1 MDTRLPQGGVFLF
14 SSGRATMPT
23 MLEFPD
29 IAIQT
34 VAWSKVLLAAGGAAI
49 AYILLRRP
57 KPWLFAT
64 LLSVLAVTFYLLLVW
79 PLQRMWWGNNGDEM
93 FILAYLSQVLKGNPW
108 NDFYYHGLPQ
118 FYPPLYF
125 WVTGLVSRLF
135 AQNAITATKF
145 GVAATFGLWFLGT
158 YGVMRIFDRH
168 VATDTK
174 DKNRSWWWVLIPLVF
189 LFLLDF
195 SDVFLKPYKTLPGL
209 GVVLWIGLFARE
221 IAAKRWGPRMYAFFG
236 ISGGL
241 LFLTY
246 YFWWFMA
253 IPAMLVLAFG
263 TANRRAALARFCGIG
278 AIMLL
283 FSLPY
288 IVPLLLSYQGGM
300 ENWQAF
306 YFHLDD
312 FRTWIPF
319 GDWGWRMPLALLG
332 FSGLILLRR
341 DPFVRGNL
349 YLLGFAYLYQGASVL
364 LYLVGQHPLQA
375 ANPFKFLANAALAV
389 GAVAAGQWLWDK
401 HVAPRGETFRRGT
414 VAVLLITSLPLWPMT
429 LFLDGE
435 VTHLRLVESLPPS
448 QMAALAPKLAAA
460 VPDWE
465 RRTWLTSG
473 TPDLNAYLPIHYF
486 VAHNPHFSHHA
497 ARYGERFEAIERL
510 AAAGTAA
517 QFADVLSETPID
529 ALLFWRN
536 DAPDHYPFF
545 FWDDNY
551 PNAAKEGKRIFFR
564 TAVDGLGWT
573 KAYEDGSWIIY
584 LKP

>member
-1 MDTRLPQGGVFLF
+1 
-14 SSGRATMPT
+14 

-29 IAIQT
+29 IAIRT
-34 VAWSKVLLAAGGAAI
+34 VAWSKVLLGAGGAVI
-49 AYILLRRP
+49 AYVLLRRP
-57 KPWLFAT
+57 KPWLFAA

-108 NDFYYHGLPQ
+108 NDYYYHNLPQ

-135 AQNAITATKF
+135 AANAITATKF

-158 YGVMRIFDRH
+158 FGVLRLFERR
-168 VATDTK
+168 VATESK
-174 DKNRSWWWVLIPLVF
+174 AENRSWWWVLIPLVF

-209 GVVLWIGLFARE
+209 GVALWIGLFARE
-221 IAAKRWGPRMYAFFG
+221 VVAKRWGARTYAFFG

-253 IPAMLVLAFG
+253 IPAMLVLALG
-263 TANRRAALARFCGIG
+263 AANRRTALVRFGGIG

-283 FSLPY
+283 LALPY
-288 IVPLLLSYQGGM
+288 ILPLLLSYSGGM

-306 YFHLDD
+306 YFHVDD
-312 FRTWIPF
+312 FRTWLPF
-319 GDWGWRMPLALLG
+319 AVWDWRMPLALLG

-349 YLLGFAYLYQGASVL
+349 YLLGFAYLYQGLSVL

-375 ANPFKFLANAALAV
+375 ANPFKFLANATLAV
-389 GAVAAGQWLWDK
+389 GVVAAGQWFWDK
-401 HVAPRGETFRRGT
+401 HVAPRGEDVRRGT
-414 VAVLLITSLPLWPMT
+414 VAVLLVASLPLWPMT
-429 LFLDGE
+429 GFLDNDI
-435 VTHLRLVESLPPS
+435 THLRLVESLPPS

-460 VPDWE
+460 VPDWQA
-465 RRTWLTSG
+465 RTWLTSG

-497 ARYGERFEAIERL
+497 ARYGERFEVVERL
-510 AAAGTAA
+510 AAAGSPA
-517 QFADVLSETPID
+517 QFVDVLSETPIN
-529 ALLFWRN
+529 ALLFWKN

-545 FWDDNY
+545 FWNDNY
-551 PNAAKEGKRIFFR
+551 PNAAKEGKRTFSR
-564 TAVDGLGWT
+564 AAVDGLGWT
-573 KAYEDGSWIIY
+573 KAYEDTSWIIY
-584 LKP
+584 VKP